1 MQDKNSIY
9 DVDVN
14 DLFEKEDEVT
24 AENTIKDPIY
34 DVDVSDL
41 FETEEP
47 PKLSTTKK
55 LPGPTTADTFEIKET
70 DEDAQVS
77 FSKLADDEDYME
89 LLREYG
95 DDNKNS
101 MGVQKE
107 RESNYDYVK
116 RFLHH
121 TRDFEWNTIDLGQQV
136 DYLRTA
142 SIDDRRRFGYL
153 YNQAEKLP
161 AFYED
166 GGTGTLSAITE
177 FGWAIATDPLSY
189 IGFGTGFVARK
200 LATRAVLEAFKTGG
214 KKAGEKELKKYTF
227 KKMLGTTAGK
237 TAAGGVV
244 AEAGLGV
251 VQNLGL
257 QETENLS
264 QRMTYDGI
272 EVPDGYDFG
281 EAAVMGGLG
290 LAFGGLGYKLS
301 GGLSLNNIRGG
312 ARSQRLKQK
321 LIEKEYKTRSK
332 KEQGELASALSDEA
346 TKD

>member
-9 DVDVN
+9 DIDIN
-14 DLFEKEDEVT
+14 SF
-24 AENTIKDPIY
+24 Y
-34 DVDVSDL
+34 
-41 FETEEP
+41 EEEATSNLP
-47 PKLSTTKK
+47 LST
-55 LPGPTTADTFEIKET
+55 PDTFEIEET

-77 FSKLADDEDYME
+77 FSKLASDEDYMDR
-89 LLREYG
+89 LRDYG
-95 DDNKNS
+95 NANKNS

-142 SIDDRRRFGYL
+142 DEDGRKNFGYL
-153 YNQAEKLP
+153 YNQVEKLP
-161 AFYED
+161 SFYED
-166 GGTGTLSAITE
+166 GGTGTVNAVKE
-177 FGWAIATDPLSY
+177 FGAAILLDPLSY
-189 IGFGTGFVARK
+189 VGFGTGFVARK

-244 AEAGLGV
+244 AETGLGV

-257 QETENLS
+257 QETANLS
-264 QRMTYDGI
+264 QKMTYDGI

-281 EAAVMGGLG
+281 EAALFGGMG
-290 LAFGGLGYKLS
+290 LALGGLGYKLS
-301 GGLSLNNIRGG
+301 GGLSLNSIRGG

-321 LIEKEYKTRSK
+321 LIEK
-332 KEQGELASALSDEA
+332 
-346 TKD
+346 